1 MKQNLLVEAKMANVD
16 TNIGDSV
23 RNFFKAM
30 RCLAIIGG
38 LIGTLWG
45 PAQGWALD
53 PKADE
58 CLPFQVMAP
67 HIKFFGYFASA
78 MDGVGSGDYINDISD
93 HSNIAW
99 IAGNISNKV
108 SKAARNGMKSII
120 SMRWELFDEYLNLR
134 SDYQAA
140 WQNIASTVRTA
151 GIEHVAAFYPLDEPY
166 WTASQNCVISPST
179 CVTPEQMTTNLATV
193 NALIHATFP
202 GVPVAVIFAASTL
215 RNNKFVIPNGYDW
228 VGFDC
233 YHGTFEDCGG
243 RSMSWYVERL
253 RSKLIANQRLI
264 AVPQAIMPAQAT
276 EGETRGMLAENDKYM
291 QLICSSPEF
300 IGIFPFLWD
309 GSEGNLGAKSLPAV
323 KARYQA
329 IGKSVL
335 KR

>member
-1 MKQNLLVEAKMANVD
+1 MANVD

-38 LIGTLWG
+38 VIGTLWG

-53 PKADE
+53 PKAGG
-58 CLPFQVMAP
+58 CLPSQVMAP
-67 HIKFFGYFASA
+67 HIKFFGYFGSA
-78 MDGVGSGDYINDISD
+78 MDGAGSGDYINDISD

-99 IAGNISNKV
+99 IGGNISNKV

-134 SDYQAA
+134 SDYQAR
-140 WQNIASTVRTA
+140 WQNIASTVQTA

-166 WTASQNCVISPST
+166 WSASQNCIISPSN

-233 YHGTFEDCGG
+233 YHGTFEDCSG
-243 RSMSWYVERL
+243 RSMAWYVERL

-276 EGETRGMLAENDKYM
+276 EEETRHMLAENDKYM
-291 QLICSSPEF
+291 QLIYSSPEF